1 MAEDNAPIPV
11 VRVSREKAEDWL
23 EKAKCRKLNIWDD
36 QNEIIVHLA
45 RELLSALDELEKD
58 ERAD

>member
-11 VRVSREKAEDWL
+11 VRVDKAQAEEWL
-23 EKAKCRKLNIWDD
+23 NKAKLRKLNIWDD

-45 RELLSALDELEKD
+45 RELLLLIEALED
-58 ERAD
+58 ERTD